1 MKKNKLLWLFEL
13 VIFLDMING
22 AYPWFFWNVKASYL
36 NLLFAVISIL
46 YLKINGIKLQM
57 SNYGVGLLL
66 LFASTFFNVNSASVS
81 ERISQLLFFVPI
93 WVLTCDVR
101 NSQRIFT
108 MMAKWLSILLVPSI
122 ILHLLF
128 LAIGF
133 PPSVIIINENV
144 PDNYVYFNYFF
155 LIKNIVMEDYQIRFC
170 SIFLEP
176 GYIGTLLSFLLYV
189 GKFDFKKRYNLILLV
204 ALILT
209 ISLAGFV
216 ISAMGWV
223 FIKLQEGKSIKRLFY
238 ILAVLGCIYWGGISY
253 NGGRNVLNENIL
265 SRLQYDEDK
274 GISGNNRT
282 SHLADAYFEQYTNN
296 GQILF
301 GVGNQTIRKI
311 NGGSA
316 KGASFNDQIRGAG
329 YKIFF
334 MQNRKKTLLSNYT
347 NTIIRIIIY
356 ILMLKILS

>member
-81 ERISQLLFFVPI
+81 ERIFQLLFFVPI

-101 NSQRIFT
+101 NSQRIFIT
-108 MMAKWLSILLVPSI
+108 MAKWLSILLVPSI

-133 PPSVIIINENV
+133 PLSVIIINENV

-204 ALILT
+204 ALVLT
-209 ISLAGFV
+209 INSSL
-216 ISAMGWV
+216 
-223 FIKLQEGKSIKRLFY
+223 
-238 ILAVLGCIYWGGISY
+238 
-253 NGGRNVLNENIL
+253 
-265 SRLQYDEDK
+265 
-274 GISGNNRT
+274 
-282 SHLADAYFEQYTNN
+282 
-296 GQILF
+296 
-301 GVGNQTIRKI
+301 
-311 NGGSA
+311 
-316 KGASFNDQIRGAG
+316 
-329 YKIFF
+329 
-334 MQNRKKTLLSNYT
+334 
-347 NTIIRIIIY
+347 IIQ
-356 ILMLKILS
+356 

>member
-66 LFASTFFNVNSASVS
+66 LFASTFFNVNSVSVS

-128 LAIGF
+128 LSIGF

-209 ISLAGFV
+209 TR
-216 ISAMGWV
+216 W
-223 FIKLQEGKSIKRLFY
+223 
-238 ILAVLGCIYWGGISY
+238 
-253 NGGRNVLNENIL
+253 RN
-265 SRLQYDEDK
+265 
-274 GISGNNRT
+274 
-282 SHLADAYFEQYTNN
+282 
-296 GQILF
+296 
-301 GVGNQTIRKI
+301 
-311 NGGSA
+311 
-316 KGASFNDQIRGAG
+316 
-329 YKIFF
+329 
-334 MQNRKKTLLSNYT
+334 
-347 NTIIRIIIY
+347 
-356 ILMLKILS
+356 